1 MLVILL
7 NGYPQSGKD
16 TFADIAMNNYGGHKH
31 STIDACSEFAIT
43 MGWDGI
49 KNTKSR
55 KMLSDLK
62 KFYVEHFDGPF
73 RDLTADILWGK
84 RAKLKLFFTFSREGE
99 EIYRIKNWCNEND
112 IPFYYIFVI
121 RGKSGVDYGNDS
133 DNNVYNNSPTPDYI
147 CYNHWPTVE
156 DYKKEI
162 LMVTKELL
170 ESMVK
175 EYK

>member
-1 MLVILL
+1 MIVFLL

-16 TFADIAMNNYGGHKH
+16 TFADIAMNNIGGHKH
-31 STIDACSEFAIT
+31 STIDACCEFARA

-73 RDLTADILWGK
+73 RDLTADIIW
-84 RAKLKLFFTFSREGE
+84 AKNSKLFFTFSREGE
-99 EIYRIKNWCNEND
+99 EIQRIKDWCEEEG
-112 IPFYYIFVI
+112 IPFYYIFVM
-121 RGKSGVDYGNDS
+121 RKEGGADYGNES
-133 DNNVYNNSPTPDYI
+133 DNNVCDGPQPDYI
-147 CYNHWPTVE
+147 CYNKWDNLE

-170 ESMVK
+170 DKYERQI
-175 EYK
+175 

>member
-1 MLVILL
+1 MIVILL

-16 TFADIAMNNYGGHKH
+16 TFADIAMNNIGGHKH
-31 STIDACSEFAIT
+31 STIDACCEFARA
-43 MGWDGI
+43 MGWNGVKD
-49 KNTKSR
+49 TKSR

-73 RDLTADILWGK
+73 RDLTYEIK
-84 RAKLKLFFTFSREGE
+84 RKRVYDTQLFFTFSREGV
-99 EIYRIKNWCNEND
+99 EIKRIKSWCEEEG

-121 RGKSGVDYGNDS
+121 RREGGADYGNDS
-133 DNNVYNNSPTPDYI
+133 DNNVCDDGPVPDYI
-147 CYNHWPTVE
+147 CYNKWDSLV

-170 ESMVK
+170 DKYERVI
-175 EYK
+175 